1 MKKIKQ
7 NEITRFSFKINFAAF
22 QNVEKGGRQA
32 ALIWLSPSLTFYFL
46 GLLIWLLRFLF
57 SIRIFSHLSA
67 LATSIIALAMFF
79 LGMQNVINI
88 VSGDKDGL
96 ANSTFSAANI
106 IWIVV
111 GAAWWI
117 VVIYG
122 YVQIVTAGGQG

>member
-1 MKKIKQ
+1 LGKKIKQ

-79 LGMQNVINI
+79 LFLFLLHKIYIRNDRSIGKIGYRVFYIMMMPLMLVGSI
-88 VSGDKDGL
+88 V
-96 ANSTFSAANI
+96 FF
-106 IWIVV
+106 
-111 GAAWWI
+111 
-117 VVIYG
+117 IYCVKHFG
-122 YVQIVTAGGQG
+122 